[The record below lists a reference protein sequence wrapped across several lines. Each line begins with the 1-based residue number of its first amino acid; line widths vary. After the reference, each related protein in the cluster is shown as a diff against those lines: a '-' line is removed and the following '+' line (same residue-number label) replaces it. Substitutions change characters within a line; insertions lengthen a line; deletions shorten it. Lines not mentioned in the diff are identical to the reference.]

1 VRIRHC
7 PQEPVLRR
15 LGLSSEPERRTEAE
29 PRSADRGL
37 LLRDLLRPVVISQIF
52 QGQNDPMTSA
62 ERTIDEDADRRLI
75 EGLRSNNR
83 ESMAVL
89 YDTYSSMAYGLALR
103 TIGNPTEAEDVVQ
116 ESFLALWRQAER
128 LDPAR
133 GVRSYLLTIVHNKT
147 VDRLRQK
154 GRRPEAALELGETIP
169 SKDEDLAESV
179 ARQSEGES
187 VRAAMG
193 SLPAEQRRAI
203 EMTYFNGLTIN
214 EVASRT
220 AVPIGTVKSRLRLA
234 LQHLRRNLA
243 EAEA

>member
-1 VRIRHC
+1 
-7 PQEPVLRR
+7 
-15 LGLSSEPERRTEAE
+15 
-29 PRSADRGL
+29 
-37 LLRDLLRPVVISQIF
+37 
-52 QGQNDPMTSA
+52 MTSA
-62 ERTIDEDADRRLI
+62 ERTIDEDLDRRLI

-128 LDPAR
+128 LDPQR

-154 GRRPEAALELGETIP
+154 GRRPEAALELADAVP
-169 SKDEDLAESV
+169 ANDEDPADSV
-179 ARQSEGES
+179 ARQSEGET
-187 VRAAMG
+187 VRAALG
-193 SLPAEQRRAI
+193 SLPVEQRRAV
-203 EMTYFNGLTIN
+203 EMTYFGGLTIN
-214 EVASRT
+214 EVATRT
-220 AVPIGTVKSRLRLA
+220 SVPVGTVKSRLRLA

>member
-1 VRIRHC
+1 M
-7 PQEPVLRR
+7 
-15 LGLSSEPERRTEAE
+15 PE
-29 PRSADRGL
+29 S
-37 LLRDLLRPVVISQIF
+37 

-62 ERTIDEDADRRLI
+62 ERTIDEDLDRRLI
-75 EGLRSNNR
+75 DGLRSNNR

-103 TIGNPTEAEDVVQ
+103 TMGNPTEAEDVVQ

-147 VDRLRQK
+147 VDRLRRK
-154 GRRPEAALELGETIP
+154 GRRPEAALELADMVP
-169 SKDEDLAESV
+169 AKDEDPAESV
-179 ARQSEGES
+179 ARSSEGET
-187 VRAAMG
+187 VRAALG

-214 EVASRT
+214 EVATRT
-220 AVPIGTVKSRLRLA
+220 SVPIGTVKSRLRLA